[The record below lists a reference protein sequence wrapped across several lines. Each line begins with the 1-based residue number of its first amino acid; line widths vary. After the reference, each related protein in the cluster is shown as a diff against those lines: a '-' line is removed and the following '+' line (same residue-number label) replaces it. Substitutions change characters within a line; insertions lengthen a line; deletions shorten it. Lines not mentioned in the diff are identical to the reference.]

1 MNNATLVLLGI
12 YHGQAN
18 PDRISI
24 SDIDTII
31 KMANEFDDRHGDT
44 NWEDTDT
51 DWADTLAQWYNDT
64 KQAGW
69 NEIPMVE
76 NDPCQKIKQEMGRFL
91 SLDEPSDYDK
101 AIASLKKALKSKKKR
116 DELIDNIEG
125 ITVWQKV
132 EYTFTV
138 KEFCDLIGLTNN

>member
-1 MNNATLVLLGI
+1 MDNSTLVLLGI

-18 PDRISI
+18 PERII
-24 SDIDTII
+24 IADIDKLIV
-31 KMANEFDDRHGDT
+31 MAGDFDDRHGDT

-64 KQAGW
+64 KDSNW
-69 NEIPMVE
+69 NPIAMIET
-76 NDPCQKIKQEMGRFL
+76 DPYYKVKQEMGRFL
-91 SLDEPSDYDK
+91 SGEEDYNDV
-101 AIASLKKALKSKKKR
+101 INVLKKALKSKKKR
-116 DELIDNIEG
+116 DQYIDYLDG
-125 ITVWQKV
+125 ITVWEKV